1 MHRTFSLSRHVISP
15 RPRCSGDARPVRV
28 PLLGLVTRTLM
39 AVTLKSS
46 SSSFVRSIGER
57 KSESSE
63 WSEGANPE
71 ADALFKGNPPLL
83 HYCLQGLCM
92 PTPTDGGRPDDCRA
106 NFLERRCFG
115 LRNGYEAP
123 APHLRRRFQGYLSRS
138 LPLSLSFFTHLPPIG
153 GAMESSK
160 MVTEREGFVR
170 SNEFARFEKGRS
182 TVSGTTDGRT
192 PAARAVRRRRE
203 LQWRKSRA
211 GSCGCTDRTV
221 GPRATE
227 IRCKLWSM

>member
-1 MHRTFSLSRHVISP
+1 
-15 RPRCSGDARPVRV
+15 
-28 PLLGLVTRTLM
+28 M

-46 SSSFVRSIGER
+46 SGSFVRSIGER

-106 NFLERRCFG
+106 NLLERVCIRFG
-115 LRNGYEAP
+115 LRKGYEAP

-138 LPLSLSFFTHLPPIG
+138 LPLSLSFLTHLPPIG

-182 TVSGTTDGRT
+182 TVSGTDPRTDAGREGGAAQEGAAVAQIAGGLLRLHSQKGRT
-192 PAARAVRRRRE
+192 TNNRDKV
-203 LQWRKSRA
+203 QMM
-211 GSCGCTDRTV
+211 V
-221 GPRATE
+221 
-227 IRCKLWSM
+227 

>member
-1 MHRTFSLSRHVISP
+1 MMHRTLSPAHYLVTS
-15 RPRCSGDARPVRV
+15 SHPVRAAAAMQGPSASV

-83 HYCLQGLCM
+83 HCCLQGLCM
-92 PTPTDGGRPDDCRA
+92 PTPTDGDRPDDCRA
-106 NFLERRCFG
+106 NLLERLCIRFG
-115 LRNGYEAP
+115 IRKGYEAP

-138 LPLSLSFFTHLPPIG
+138 LSLSLSFLTHLPPIG

-182 TVSGTTDGRT
+182 TVSGTDGRTRT
-192 PAARAVRRRRE
+192 PAARAVRRRREGGRE

-211 GSCGCTDRTV
+211 GSCGCTAIER
-221 GPRATE
+221 G
-227 IRCKLWSM
+227 L